1 MSGSRHTPEID
12 GGKSMIS
19 MLLRHACAPVV
30 VLVILIGMAC
40 APSEPPESYTEAQIP
55 VTAPT
60 PDELRAATYEGIFDY
75 PVTLIDGR
83 YEGEPFVEG
92 GASAPAAGFVED
104 FLLTGDLDGDGRNE
118 AVVLLWENSGGS
130 GTRSYLAAMGRSQGG
145 IENLGTILIGDRVQV
160 RSASLVGDA
169 IELELVEAGPEDAAC
184 CPTQKTT
191 KTWGLGPEGLMM
203 TASEVTG
210 TLSLADLQ
218 GPEWVLTKFEMNEP
232 VPEGVGITFM
242 FDGDRVTGS
251 GGCNRYF
258 GAVTGDVPGELAFGP
273 MGSTQMACP
282 DPAGALEHRYLTTL
296 GNTTRYQF
304 LAGNLVLTGTTGEQT
319 MTLIFTPREPGISG
333 S

>member
-1 MSGSRHTPEID
+1 
-12 GGKSMIS
+12 MIG
-19 MLLRHACAPVV
+19 VGV
-30 VLVILIGMAC
+30 AC
-40 APSEPPESYTEAQIP
+40 APSGPSDAPENGTSVRIP
-55 VTAPT
+55 VTALT
-60 PDELRAATYEGIFDY
+60 LDELRSATYEGIFDY
-75 PVTLIDGR
+75 PATLIDGR

-92 GASAPAAGFVED
+92 GVSAPAAGLVED
-104 FLLTGDLDGDGRNE
+104 FLLTGDLDGDGREE
-118 AVVLLWENSGGS
+118 AVVLLWESSGGS
-130 GTRSYLAAMGRSQGG
+130 GTRDYLAAMGRGDGG

-191 KTWGLGPEGLMM
+191 RTWGLGPEGLTM

-218 GPEWVLTKFEMNEP
+218 GPEWVLRELGMNEP
-232 VPEGVGITFM
+232 VPEGVEITFM
-242 FDGDRVTGS
+242 FDGDKVTGS

-258 GAVTGDVPGELAFGP
+258 GAVTGDVPGEVAFGP

-319 MTLIFTPREPGISG
+319 MTLIFTPREPGMSG

>member
-1 MSGSRHTPEID
+1 
-12 GGKSMIS
+12 MIG
-19 MLLRHACAPVV
+19 VGV
-30 VLVILIGMAC
+30 AC
-40 APSEPPESYTEAQIP
+40 APSGPSDAPENGTSVRIP
-55 VTAPT
+55 VTALT
-60 PDELRAATYEGIFDY
+60 LDELRSATYEGIFDY
-75 PVTLIDGR
+75 PATLIDGR

-92 GASAPAAGFVED
+92 GVSAPAAGLMED
-104 FLLTGDLDGDGRNE
+104 FLLTGDLDGDGREE

-130 GTRSYLAAMGRSQGG
+130 GTRDYLAAMGRGDGG

-191 KTWGLGPEGLMM
+191 RTWGLGPEGLTMI
-203 TASEVTG
+203 ASEVTG

-218 GPEWVLTKFEMNEP
+218 GPEWVLRELGMNEP
-232 VPEGVGITFM
+232 VPEGVEITFM
-242 FDGDRVTGS
+242 FDGDKVTGS

-258 GAVTGDVPGELAFGP
+258 GAVTGDVPGEVAFGP

-319 MTLIFTPREPGISG
+319 MTLIFTPREPGMSG